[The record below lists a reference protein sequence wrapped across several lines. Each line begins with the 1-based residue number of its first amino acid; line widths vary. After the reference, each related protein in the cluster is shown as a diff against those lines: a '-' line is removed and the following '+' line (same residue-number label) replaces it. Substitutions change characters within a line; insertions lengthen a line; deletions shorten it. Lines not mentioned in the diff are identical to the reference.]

1 MKTLGLI
8 AIILVLLFPL
18 SARAETPEEKGL
30 FIMRQADEVPQIE
43 VQPVDAK
50 TGKLI
55 AELMESAQ
63 TYMEFEFIISP
74 PVSNAVENFIKI
86 LDLQPGNR
94 EALTGLKQAETA
106 LLGQIEQEIENGNP
120 NAAKSMI
127 ELGQHFFPENEELAD
142 LLEQVSP
149 N

>member
-1 MKTLGLI
+1 MFKWLVPAI
-8 AIILVLLFPL
+8 ASVAVIAMVITF
-18 SARAETPEEKGL
+18 
-30 FIMRQADEVPQIE
+30 FMRQPDEVPQIE

-55 AELMESAQ
+55 AELLESAQ

-86 LDLQPGNR
+86 LELQPGNR
-94 EALTGLKQAETA
+94 EAITGLKQAETA
-106 LLGQIEQEIENGNP
+106 LMGQIEQEIDNGNP

-127 ELGQHFFPENEELAD
+127 ELGQHFFPDNENLAD